1 MKLLPP
7 EGGLSAI
14 NVSAGGGVME
24 YLKKLLEQGKAILAK
39 LNTTQK
45 IIAGSIAGVLFVA
58 FIVLFAISAEK
69 PNIILFTDLPAD
81 ELGTVTKKLDEMGY
95 KYSTSGSSTIY
106 VDPKQREVIMTR
118 LAQESAI
125 PKGIPGWKLFDMSKW
140 TETDREI
147 DVKFMRALRD
157 ELKRHIESL
166 RNIEK
171 ADVEIAMTKD
181 ELFSSSNGAD
191 YTAAVTVYLAPG
203 YDKLERKEIKG
214 IQYLVARGVG
224 SKLKPENVTITD
236 DSGNILS
243 DFDDPGDMA
252 KEEFVLLQYRKRIEE
267 QERIKM
273 LKNIRAGLERIY
285 TPDRIQIVNLDM
297 QFNWDKV
304 KEHRKEYSPIVM
316 VPQDPTKP
324 YNTREVVPSITLSRK
339 NTSENFKGHGWNP
352 QGPAGTETNKP
363 AGYKGADDQFSEY
376 NKQENIENN
385 VVNESEKDIQNDP
398 YDMTKVSVAIAIDG
412 IQTLPTQS
420 DGEYDLDPT
429 KEPVQKAL
437 TPDEM
442 RQAED
447 IVKAAIG
454 FDEARGD
461 MVSVKNIM
469 FDRSRDW
476 KGMREEYRRKEQI
489 KRMMLAG
496 LVGVFALFLGFI
508 LFGAI
513 KREVNRRRR
522 IREEQLALEQ
532 QRMREAALR
541 AAEDEGVEVELSLE
555 EKARLELQENAM
567 NLAKDRPDDVAKLLR
582 TWLAEE

>member
-1 MKLLPP
+1 
-7 EGGLSAI
+7 
-14 NVSAGGGVME
+14 ME
-24 YLKKLLEQGKAILAK
+24 FLKRLLEQGKALYAR

-45 IIAGSIAGVLFVA
+45 IIAGSIAGVIFVA
-58 FIVLFAISAEK
+58 FIVLFALSAEK
-69 PNIILFTDLPAD
+69 PNVILFTDLPS
-81 ELGTVTKKLDEMGY
+81 EEMGTVTKKLDELGY
-95 KYSTSGSSTIY
+95 KYSTSGSNTVY

-118 LAQESAI
+118 LAQENAI
-125 PKGIPGWKLFDMSKW
+125 PKGIPGWKLFDMTKW

-147 DVKFMRALRD
+147 DVKYMRALRD
-157 ELKRHIESL
+157 ELKRHIEAL
-166 RNIEK
+166 KNIEK
-171 ADVEIAMTKD
+171 ADDEIAMSND
-181 ELFSSSNGAD
+181 ELFTSKGSD
-191 YTAAVTVYLAPG
+191 YTAAVTLYLAPG
-203 YDKLERKEIKG
+203 YDSLTKKEIKG

-224 SKLKPENVTITD
+224 TKLKPENVTITD

-243 DFDDPGDMA
+243 DFEDSMDLA
-252 KEEFVLLQYRKRIEE
+252 KEEFVQLQYRKRIEE
-267 QERIKM
+267 QERVKM

-304 KEHRKEYSPIVM
+304 KEHRKDYSPIEM

-324 YNTREVVPSITLSRK
+324 YNTREVVPSITVSRK
-339 NTSENFKGHGWNP
+339 KTDENFKGHGWNP
-352 QGPAGTETNKP
+352 QGPAGTESNKP
-363 AGYKGADDQFSEY
+363 PGYKGADDQFSEY
-376 NKQENIENN
+376 SKQENIENN
-385 VVNESEKDIQNDP
+385 VVNESEKDIQKDP

-412 IQTLPTQS
+412 IQMLPTQP
-420 DGEYDLDPT
+420 DGEFDLDPS
-429 KEPVQKAL
+429 KKPIQNPL
-437 TPDEM
+437 TPEEL

-447 IVKAAIG
+447 IVKAAVG

-461 MVSVKNIM
+461 QVSVKNIM

-476 KGMREEYRRKEQI
+476 KGMREEYRRKEQL

-513 KREVNRRRR
+513 KREINRRRR
-522 IREEQLALEQ
+522 IHEEQLALEQ

-555 EKARLELQENAM
+555 EKARHELQDNAT
-567 NLAKDRPDDVAKLLR
+567 NLAKERPDDVAKLLR